1 MKPIIIDFSDS
12 SSESL
17 YIQLYEKIRDGIL
30 SGEIKE
36 GEKLPSLRSLSK
48 ILDVSITTTQ
58 TAYNQLL
65 VEGYIISRPQSG
77 YYAAQGL
84 STGQI
89 PYSPGRQAPLTEQ
102 VFKSEENPYICD
114 SECFD
119 FVKWKKCASKVYNEY
134 SDLLLF
140 ESNPQGEAA
149 LRHEIARYVYSA
161 RGVTC
166 KPEQIVIGAGTQ
178 QITSHLCRILKRLE
192 ADHVSL
198 ESPGYLPVQSMFREN
213 GFAISHIPVT
223 REGID
228 ISKLPMNIA
237 SAVYVIPSNQ
247 FPTGAVMP
255 IGRRRQLLSW
265 AFQND
270 SFIIEDDYD
279 SELRYFGKP
288 IPALKSLDEEDRVVY
303 LGSFSS
309 TLFPAVKISYMVLPQ
324 LLRNIF
330 DEIKDQYTQTC
341 SKAEQLTLALFMEK
355 GYYYTGIRKLRSL
368 YAQKLSLTL
377 QAFASEPAGNIST
390 VDTRSGINLIIKI
403 RTKRQ
408 PMNSALKQR
417 PSGWRWFPYLNLL
430 IRIRRLSS
438 SITAS
443 CLVDK
448 IESLVKRLV
457 SVWNS

>member
-309 TLFPAVKISYMVLPQ
+309 TLFPACCPSFCAIS
-324 LLRNIF
+324 
-330 DEIKDQYTQTC
+330 
-341 SKAEQLTLALFMEK
+341 
-355 GYYYTGIRKLRSL
+355 
-368 YAQKLSLTL
+368 
-377 QAFASEPAGNIST
+377 ST
-390 VDTRSGINLIIKI
+390 R
-403 RTKRQ
+403 
-408 PMNSALKQR
+408 
-417 PSGWRWFPYLNLL
+417 
-430 IRIRRLSS
+430 
-438 SITAS
+438 
-443 CLVDK
+443 
-448 IESLVKRLV
+448 
-457 SVWNS
+457 